1 MTDSPEKK
9 RKVRRRPDLDTMYT
23 INTDGSRNF
32 LHPADVKGRWQRIKS
47 ITWIL
52 LIAVY
57 VLMPW
62 LRVDGRPLIHLDLPG
77 RAAHLFGQ
85 TFTNQDFYLVFF
97 LVSGMGFFLFVLTS
111 LLGRVWCGF
120 ACPQTVFMEGVVR
133 RIERAIEGPRNQRI
147 RRNLGPWTGGKILR
161 KSATQLSILLVSYL
175 IAHVFLSYFIPVRE
189 LFAVVTA
196 SPVAHKSAFFW
207 SMFWTGVMYFNYA
220 WFREQTCLIVCPY
233 GRLQSTLIDDDTV
246 IIGYDEKRG
255 EPRAKGVD
263 EGGDCIDCFRCVE
276 VCPTGIDIRNGL
288 QLECVG
294 CNNCIDA
301 CDDIMDRVE
310 KPRGLLRYDSTRGF
324 ETGKRRLLRP
334 RVIIYLVMG
343 IAGLTA
349 FGIRAG
355 QREPFHANALRARGM
370 PFILEEASIRNLYNI
385 HVQNKTASVATYR
398 IEAHPETLAAHPE
411 MAFIIAQPELR
422 LEALDDGE
430 APIFVTLPRDRYEAT
445 FEFDFLVTDLA
456 TTIQR
461 RVTVRFRGP

>member
-1 MTDSPEKK
+1 MSDEPEKQ

-32 LHPADVKGRWQRIKS
+32 LHPADVKGPWQRLKRS
-47 ITWIL
+47 IWLL

-57 VLMPW
+57 VAMPW
-62 LRVDGRPLIHLDLPG
+62 LRMSGRPMIHLDLPG
-77 RAAHLFGQ
+77 RSAQLFGQ

-97 LVSGMGFFLFVLTS
+97 LVSGMGFLLFVLTS

-133 RIERAIEGPRNQRI
+133 RIERAIEGPRNRRI
-147 RRNLGPWTGGKILR
+147 RRNLGPWTGAKILR
-161 KSATQLSILLVSYL
+161 KGATQLSILIVSTL
-175 IAHVFLSYFIPVRE
+175 IAHVFLSYFIPARE
-189 LFAVVTA
+189 LLTVVSS
-196 SPVAHKSAFFW
+196 SPAAHKSAFFW

-246 IIGYDEKRG
+246 IIGYDQRRG
-255 EPRAKGVD
+255 EPRAKGVE

-294 CNNCIDA
+294 CSNCIDA
-301 CDDIMDRVE
+301 CNDIMARID
-310 KPRGLLRYDSTRGF
+310 KPGGLVRYDSSRGF

-334 RVIIYLVMG
+334 RVFIYLIMG
-343 IAGLTA
+343 IAGLIM
-349 FGIRAG
+349 FGIRTG

-370 PFILEEASIRNLYNI
+370 PYVLEETSIRNLYSL
-385 HVQNKTASVATYR
+385 HVQNKTAAAATYR
-398 IEAHPETLAAHPE
+398 IEPHPETLAAHPRLT
-411 MAFIIAQPELR
+411 FIIAQPQLR

-430 APIFVTLPRDRYEAT
+430 APIFATLPRDDYEAS
-445 FEFDFLVTDLA
+445 FDFDFLVTEVA
-456 TTIQR
+456 TNITR
-461 RVTVRFRGP
+461 RITVRFRGP

>member
-1 MTDSPEKK
+1 MSDGPKK
-9 RKVRRRPDLDTMYT
+9 QRKVRRRPDLDTMYT

-32 LHPADVKGRWQRIKS
+32 LHPADVKGRWQGFKS
-47 ITWIL
+47 GIWIL

-57 VLMPW
+57 VALPW
-62 LRVDGRPLIHLDLPG
+62 LRMDGRPMVHLDLPG
-77 RAAHLFGQ
+77 RSAQLFGQ

-133 RIERAIEGPRNQRI
+133 SIERAIEGPRNRRI
-147 RRNLGPWTGGKILR
+147 RRNLGPWTGAKILR
-161 KSATQLSILLVSYL
+161 KGATQLSILIVSTL
-175 IAHVFLSYFIPVRE
+175 IAHVFLSYFIPVHE
-189 LFAVVTA
+189 LLGVVRS
-196 SPVAHKSAFFW
+196 SPAAHKSAFFW

-233 GRLQSTLIDDDTV
+233 GRLQSTLIDDDTM
-246 IIGYDEKRG
+246 IIGYDRQRG
-255 EPRAKGVD
+255 EPRAKGIE

-301 CDDIMDRVE
+301 CNDIMTRID
-310 KPRGLLRYDSTRGF
+310 KPKGLVRYDSTRGF
-324 ETGKRRLLRP
+324 ETGNRRLLRP
-334 RVIIYLVMG
+334 RVFIYLVMG
-343 IAGLTA
+343 IAGLIV
-349 FGIRAG
+349 FGVRAG

-370 PFILEEASIRNLYNI
+370 PYTMEESSIRNLYSL
-385 HVQNKTASVATYR
+385 HVQNKTAVAATYR
-398 IEAHPETLAAHPE
+398 IEPHPETLTAHPR
-411 MAFIIAQPELR
+411 MTFIIAQPELR

-430 APIFVTLPRDRYEAT
+430 APIFATLPRDGYESSFA
-445 FEFDFLVTDLA
+445 FDFLVTEVA
-456 TTIQR
+456 TNISR